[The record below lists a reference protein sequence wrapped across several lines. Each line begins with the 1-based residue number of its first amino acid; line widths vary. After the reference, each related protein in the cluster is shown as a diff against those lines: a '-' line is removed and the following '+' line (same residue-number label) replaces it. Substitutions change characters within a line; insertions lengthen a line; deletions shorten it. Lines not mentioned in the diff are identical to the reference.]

1 MFPHTARSKP
11 IPWCRCDSSE
21 GKIRSVPQKIF
32 FADHQANAACGN
44 FSVISQ
50 LSTAMDLLQNHG
62 QRGRIDPCWL
72 VEQYASVMAQLHDGQ
87 GDREALLGERSR
99 LIEQGERI
107 GLRSFWV
114 DYRPEG
120 A

>member
-1 MFPHTARSKP
+1 M
-11 IPWCRCDSSE
+11 
-21 GKIRSVPQKIF
+21 
-32 FADHQANAACGN
+32 
-44 FSVISQ
+44 ISQ